1 MSTQS
6 TSFAQ
11 YFDTYLKHSGSEA
24 QASVYRLHHAISSAV
39 MTYIAD
45 NWQKSRLAQ
54 ENGKRACYLSAEFL
68 VGRAVY
74 NNLLCLGLTEE
85 ADRLLQQ
92 HGSSLAEF
100 EEIEDAALGNG
111 GLGRLAACFLDSA
124 ATHNLPLTGYGIRY
138 RYGLFKQRF
147 VNGMQREEADDWTR
161 HGDPWSIR
169 REEDTVTIAFA
180 DQTLRAVPYDMPI
193 IGYGTNNVGTLRL
206 WQAEPLKGFNFER
219 FNAQHYDEAVRD
231 KNRAEDISRVLY
243 PNDDAPAGK
252 RLRLKQEYFFS
263 SASIADMMRSYK
275 RQHGDDWMQFADFYA
290 IQLNDTHPVLAIP
303 ELIRRLIDDE
313 ELSFDEAFAVAQKT
327 FHYTNHTIMAE
338 ALEKWSAALVRSVL
352 PRVYQIIRLIDHRL
366 KKDFAKRGMTKD
378 EIRKMAI
385 VDGNTVHM
393 ARLAVYASAHTNGVA
408 EIHTDLLTQ
417 REMADWYSIF
427 PERFQNKTNGITQRR
442 WLALCNPEL
451 SKLITELLGS
461 DEWITDLS
469 KLKALEQYS
478 DDKEVL
484 DRFMHIKHDNKRRL
498 ADYIMKHEG
507 VRLDSDAIFD
517 IQVKRLHEYKRQL
530 LNAFAILDIYFG
542 ILDGRITD
550 FYPTAFIFGAKAAP
564 GYRRAKGII
573 KFINEIAR
581 IVNNDERLNGRL
593 KIVFVHNYNVSYAEK
608 LVSAADLSEQIS
620 TAGTEASGT
629 GNMKF
634 MLNGTVTIG
643 TYDGANVEIVREAGE
658 KNNFIF
664 GRRVEELAEIKN
676 SYDPMR
682 LYNENPRIHR
692 VLDTLIDGTFDDGG
706 TGTFAELYDALLK
719 GASWHQ
725 PDHYF
730 LLEDFESYVD
740 ARLSANKRYQDTAAF
755 AKMCWLNM
763 CNAGPFSSDRTIA
776 DYAKNIWGI
785 KPVTVK

>member
-11 YFDTYLKHSGSEA
+11 YFDTYLKRSGSEA

-206 WQAEPLKGFNFER
+206 WQAEPLKDFNFER

-469 KLKALEQYS
+469 KLKALEQYA

-484 DRFMHIKHDNKRRL
+484 DRFIHIKHDNKRRL

-593 KIVFVHNYNVSYAEK
+593 KVVFVHNYNVSYAEK

-658 KNNFIF
+658 ENNFIF